1 MEVLKISGTVEW
13 ITILA
18 TSLFL
23 LQVIWLTAKNKLTD
37 KQAFIWLLFAIGGV
51 IVAFGLT
58 YLNKLAFKIGISYM
72 PTLIFML
79 TFFLVL
85 SLLVYH
91 TIVISRQE
99 RHIKYL
105 VQEIAYLSKQM
116 DDLTKSM
123 GIKKI

>member
-1 MEVLKISGTVEW
+1 MISGTVEW

-23 LQVIWLTAKNKLTD
+23 LQVIWLTAKNKLMD

-51 IVAFGLT
+51 IVAFGLP
-58 YLNKLAFKIGISYM
+58 YLNKVAFKIGISYM

-99 RHIKYL
+99 KHIKYL

-123 GIKKI
+123 EIKKR